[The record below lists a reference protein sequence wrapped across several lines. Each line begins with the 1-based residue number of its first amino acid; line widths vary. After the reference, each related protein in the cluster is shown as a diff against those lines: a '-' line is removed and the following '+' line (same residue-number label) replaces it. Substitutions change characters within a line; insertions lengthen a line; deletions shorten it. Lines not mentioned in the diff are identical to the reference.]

1 MNALLYWLGRSQSQ
15 SGLLAQSHVDHD
27 QRGHGFDVWQEP
39 FVTLRVPKLFDLKG
53 DPFERA
59 DHESA
64 NYDMWR
70 FERVYLI
77 LPAVDYVS
85 QHLATYA
92 KYPPRQKPGSF
103 NLEAVLDKLQEN
115 PSTN

>member
-1 MNALLYWLGRSQSQ
+1 
-15 SGLLAQSHVDHD
+15 
-27 QRGHGFDVWQEP
+27 
-39 FVTLRVPKLFDLKG
+39 
-53 DPFERA
+53 
-59 DHESA
+59 
-64 NYDMWR
+64 MWR

-92 KYPPRQKPGSF
+92 KFPPRQKPGSF